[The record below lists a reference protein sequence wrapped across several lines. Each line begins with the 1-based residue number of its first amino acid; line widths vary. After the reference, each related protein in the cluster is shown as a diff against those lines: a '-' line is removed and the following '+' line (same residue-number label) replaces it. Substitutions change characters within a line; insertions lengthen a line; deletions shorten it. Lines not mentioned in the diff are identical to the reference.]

1 MFYNKMNQLLG
12 ISLLFL
18 TTGLLGCATKT
29 LEIVVLRDVPE
40 SPSFVVIPA
49 NDFLR
54 EVEFANSVE
63 DAIISAGVKVVI
75 RPSTKEVTTEK
86 RVQGAEG
93 RQAGS
98 NEAILAAD
106 AKLTEKYFAFDAI
119 QADYIVHTYANSRHV
134 KISKK
139 ESREILAIFEAQSFI
154 DATGKQQPWHVK
166 IHFVLEGMGI
176 PMSHSVPSFTRPK
189 PAPRRSVPILPR

>member
-1 MFYNKMNQLLG
+1 M
-12 ISLLFL
+12 
-18 TTGLLGCATKT
+18 
-29 LEIVVLRDVPE
+29 
-40 SPSFVVIPA
+40 VIPA

-86 RVQGAEG
+86 GVQGAEG

-139 ESREILAIFEAQSFI
+139 ESKTQEILAIIEAQSFK
-154 DATGKQQPWHVK
+154 DANGKQQPWHVK

-176 PMSHSVPSFTRPK
+176 PMPHIVTSSTRPK
-189 PAPRRSVPILPR
+189 PAPRRSVPILPE